1 MGLKFFGQFLIEEE
15 YITSSQLR
23 QALDLMDDTH
33 VKVGEL
39 AQEMGYL
46 NHLQIDNLHRE
57 QRYLDA
63 PFGMLAVKRGYLTEA
78 QLTTLLDEQDKRR
91 LRIGDALVEL
101 GFVEPSSI
109 EDYFGKFQDE
119 QSQFGRA
126 IALPDSL
133 KNIRLAEYL
142 LGFFPKIALRI
153 GGIRL
158 KVVEG
163 CIAADRHM
171 GPHTASVSIAG
182 EGGLN
187 LMISVDNE
195 FAIQLMNGLLGCE
208 LADEDEAP
216 PLNDVLGEFLSI
228 VAGNSLRALQEEGVT
243 GRLGPPNYGGSTPE
257 GGFAFALVST
267 VGEATLILTPE
278 QTTD

>member
-15 YITSSQLR
+15 CITSSQLR
-23 QALDLMDDTH
+23 QALDLMDETH

-46 NHLQIDNLHRE
+46 NQLQVDNLHRE

-63 PFGMLAVKRGYLTEA
+63 PLGTLAVKRGYLTEV
-78 QLTTLLDEQDKRR
+78 QLVSLLEEQDKRR

-101 GFVEPSSI
+101 GFVEASNI
-109 EDYFGKFQDE
+109 EDYFGKFQEE

-126 IALPDSL
+126 LTLPGSL
-133 KNIRLAEYL
+133 ANSRLAEYL

-153 GGIRL
+153 GGIKL

-163 CIAADRHM
+163 CLAADRHM
-171 GPHTASVSIAG
+171 GAHSASVPIAG
-182 EGGLN
+182 EDGLE
-187 LMISVDNE
+187 LMITVDDD
-195 FAIQLMNGLLGCE
+195 FATQLMHGLLGGE
-208 LADEDEAP
+208 IPEEDEVP

-228 VAGNSLRALQEEGVT
+228 IAGNSLRALQEEGVK
-243 GRLGPPNYGGSTPE
+243 GRLGPPDYGGSAPD
-257 GGFAFALVST
+257 GGYAFVLVST
-267 VGEATLILTPE
+267 VGKGTLVLTPM
-278 QTTD
+278 QS